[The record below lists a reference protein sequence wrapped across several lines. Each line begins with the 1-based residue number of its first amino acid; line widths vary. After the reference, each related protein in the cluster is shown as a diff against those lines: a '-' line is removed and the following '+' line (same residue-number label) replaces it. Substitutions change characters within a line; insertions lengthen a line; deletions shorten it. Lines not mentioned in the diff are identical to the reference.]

1 MYYHVIVG
9 ISDHVDSN
17 SGYKEYYELDITD
30 LHQIEQKIISPFLNK
45 QKFQFKGYF
54 LNPGEIR
61 RLVVLETNE
70 SSNSIRTSVRNA
82 MVARTP
88 SARLLLP
95 TINILQQKTYSKD
108 ITDELQTRIQA
119 LIDSQKNLQLKEQA
133 LQENEN
139 KIDMNK
145 IFIVHGRDDSAKTE
159 VARFVEKLGYS
170 AIILHEQ
177 VNAGKTIIEKIDE
190 HTNVGFGL
198 VLYTPCDIGGLVGDE
213 NQKNRARQNVVF
225 EHGYLMGKI
234 GRNKVCALVKGDIE
248 TPNDISGVVYVPLD
262 DLGAWKMKVAK
273 EMRDLGYQIDMN
285 KII

>member
-1 MYYHVIVG
+1 MYYHI
-9 ISDHVDSN
+9 IIET
-17 SGYKEYYELDITD
+17 KEKIGKNGRNRQYVELDNND
-30 LHQIEQKIISPFLNK
+30 IEDIESRIINPFVKGEN
-45 QKFQFKGYF
+45 FQFNGYF
-54 LNPGEIR
+54 LQADQIA
-61 RLVVLETNE
+61 RLVVKETRYLSAELKTMENNRTQGVTTLFY
-70 SSNSIRTSVRNA
+70 SSDVVQNKRYSI
-82 MVARTP
+82 
-88 SARLLLP
+88 
-95 TINILQQKTYSKD
+95 D
-108 ITDELQTRIQA
+108 ITQEILSKAKA
-119 LIDSQKNLQLKEQA
+119 LINTPKDAPSKHLSTSSTQSFDSK
-133 LQENEN
+133 
-139 KIDMNK
+139 K
-145 IFIVHGRDDSAKTE
+145 IFIVHGRDDLAKTE

-234 GRNKVCALVKGDIE
+234 GRDKVCALVKGDIE
-248 TPNDISGVVYVPLD
+248 TPNDISGVVYVSLD
-262 DLGAWKMKVAK
+262 DPGAWKMKVAK